1 MDASEFRRA
10 GKEMIDFAADYLES
24 IRDRKP
30 LADVQPGYLHQLIPA
45 QAPQEPETWSD
56 VMGDI
61 ERVIM
66 PGVGPRVIQLL
77 RCYFNNGVCFFFL
90 CVLKVTLLTQ

>member
-66 PGVGPRVIQLL
+66 PGVGPLLSNYCDVISIT
-77 RCYFNNGVCFFFL
+77 VCFFSYAFWKWP
-90 CVLKVTLLTQ
+90 C